1 MRNLITLED
10 NKYSFVR
17 VNIENTD
24 GTQKFKFTQ
33 DGTEKGN
40 VYITFEEQKSHCVSE
55 EETDLYTPEEAYRL
69 LHTLLAYRWKVT
81 LQKAF

>member
-1 MRNLITLED
+1 MKNIITLED
-10 NKYSFVR
+10 NKYNFVR
-17 VNIENTD
+17 VNIENAG
-24 GTQKFKFTQ
+24 GTQTLKFTQ

-40 VYITFEEQKSHCVSE
+40 VYVTFAEKKSHCVWD

-69 LHTLLAYRWKVT
+69 LHTLLANRWKVT